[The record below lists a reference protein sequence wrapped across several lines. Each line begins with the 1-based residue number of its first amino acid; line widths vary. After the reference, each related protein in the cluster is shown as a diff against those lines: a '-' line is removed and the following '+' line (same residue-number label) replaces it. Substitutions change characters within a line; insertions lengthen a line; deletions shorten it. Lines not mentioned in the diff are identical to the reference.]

1 METKIKKIAILT
13 SGGDAP
19 GMNNAVRAVVKQAL
33 ANDIEPFLVYEGYK
47 GLYYG
52 NIVSAKNINVDAY
65 VSKGGTFIYSARF
78 PEFKELKTRE
88 KAKDNLLKM
97 GIDALVV
104 IGGDGSYMGAQLLH
118 ELGIKTVG
126 LPGTIDNDITSSD
139 FTIGYD
145 TALNTIVDA
154 VEKIR
159 DTSDSHNRFLMV
171 EVMGHGSGD
180 LALYSG
186 LATGAEIIIT
196 NEQTMTKEEI
206 AEVVKNQIYEKGKRS
221 VIAIVSE
228 FIYPNLKEIAA
239 YVQEKTNVISRAMA
253 LEYIQRGGRPS
264 AQERI
269 WATLMGIKAVDFLKE
284 GKSGIAIGVT
294 NSDVVA
300 TPILKALQAPRKS
313 NKAKTIKFNKLNQ
326 A

>member
-1 METKIKKIAILT
+1 MNKQIKKIAILT

-19 GMNNAVRAVVKQAL
+19 GMNNAVRAVVKHAL
-33 ANDIEPFLVYEGYK
+33 ANQIEPFLVFEGYK
-47 GLYYG
+47 GLV
-52 NIVSAKNINVDAY
+52 NKNILPATQYDVDQY
-65 VSKGGTFIYSARF
+65 VSKGGTFIFSARF
-78 PEFKELKTRE
+78 PEFKDPNVRLQ
-88 KAKDNLLKM
+88 AKKNLEDI

-118 ELGIKTVG
+118 EIGIKTIG

-154 VEKIR
+154 VDKLR
-159 DTSDSHNRFLMV
+159 DTSNSHNRFLML
-171 EVMGHGSGD
+171 EVMGHGAGD

-196 NEQTMTKEEI
+196 NEHTMNEDEI
-206 AEVVKNQIYEKGKRS
+206 AKIVNHQIKIMKKRS

-228 FIYPNLKEIAA
+228 FIYPNLKAIAKS
-239 YVQEKTNVISRAMA
+239 VEEKTGIASRAMA
-253 LEYIQRGGRPS
+253 LEHVQRGGNPS

-269 WATLMGIKAVDFLKE
+269 WATLMGIKAVDLLKE
-284 GKSGIAIGVT
+284 GKSGIAIGISKGDIV
-294 NSDVVA
+294 SI
-300 TPILKALQAPRKS
+300 PILEALQAPRKS
-313 NKAKTIKFNKLNQ
+313 NKEKAIKFNKLNQ
-326 A
+326 S

>member
-1 METKIKKIAILT
+1 MKKIAVLT

-19 GMNNAVRAVVKQAL
+19 GMNNAVRSIVKHAL
-33 ANDIEPFLVYEGYK
+33 ANNIEPYLVYEGYK
-47 GLYYG
+47 GLF
-52 NIVSAKNINVDAY
+52 NKEIVSARNINVDQY
-65 VSKGGTFIYSARF
+65 VSQGGTFIYSARF
-78 PEFKELKTRE
+78 PEFKNEDIRKQ
-88 KAKDNLLKM
+88 AKKNLEDL

-118 ELGIKTVG
+118 ELGLKTIG

-145 TALNTIVDA
+145 TALNTIVEA
-154 VEKIR
+154 VDKLR
-159 DTSDSHNRFLMV
+159 DTSNSHNRFLML
-171 EVMGHGSGD
+171 EVMGHGAGD

-196 NEQTMTKEEI
+196 NEHTMTKEEI
-206 AEVVKNQIYEKGKRS
+206 AQIVEKQIKDMKKRS

-239 YVQEKTNVISRAMA
+239 YVQEKTGIPSRAMA
-253 LEYIQRGGRPS
+253 LEHVQRGGNPS

-269 WATLMGIKAVDFLKE
+269 LATLMGIKAVELLKQ
-284 GKSGIAIGVT
+284 GQSGVAIGV
-294 NSDVVA
+294 SRGDIVA
-300 TPILKALQAPRKS
+300 TPILEALQAPRKS
-313 NKAKTIKFNKLNQ
+313 NKEKAIKFNKLNQ